1 MLKFV
6 PVGRTPVGGLRWT
19 REGLETHPVVRYRAG
34 IETRRRIL
42 DATRALL
49 ADVGLEGTTLKAICE
64 GAQVQAGS
72 FYNLFDT
79 KEEAVLTVVREAI
92 EAVDPDPDHE
102 GRDTVADLVEAYIAF
117 VEGQPALARV
127 YIQIAV
133 GGVHTTEH
141 LSGRVLR
148 HHRRRTER
156 FTDAMQRQDGGL
168 TPDQA
173 RSRAVRLLATLNGL
187 AMSSIIDP
195 AFDFG
200 AQAKALADEHRERR

>member
-1 MLKFV
+1 M
-6 PVGRTPVGGLRWT
+6 G
-19 REGLETHPVVRYRAG
+19 RYRAG

-42 DATRALL
+42 DATRGLL
-49 ADVGLEGTTLKAICE
+49 ADVGLEGTTLKAICDRA
-64 GAQVQAGS
+64 GVRAGS

-117 VEGQPALARV
+117 IDGQPALARV

-133 GGVHTTEH
+133 GGVNTTEH

-156 FTDAMQRQDGGL
+156 FTEAMRRDHPDLTLQDAHH
-168 TPDQA
+168 
-173 RSRAVRLLATLNGL
+173 RAVLLVSTLNGL
-187 AMSSIIDP
+187 ALSRIVDP
-195 AFDFG
+195 SFDFTTH
-200 AQAKALADEHRERR
+200 AKGLAAAERADS